1 MLLAVQDNDPGC
13 QRHLAQP
20 LPWHAEHVLDDMT
33 ALIDHRL
40 DPLEL
45 HPDNLDYGVISQKI
59 WSSGLTLQ
67 IWCASCGDFHAQ
79 SDLVADWE
87 WDSTPCTMWS
97 SSGREKHLADPAN
110 FVWICTTRRH
120 HLTATPAIMYEN
132 VTKQPAW
139 FVAKDHPS
147 RLMFRLE
154 RAPRHVGFKFTN
166 RLRALTFMPHTDKVQ
181 VRRDPAALFD
191 AVSALLQ
198 ARDLTRPGMLFEQ
211 SEIEFLVEAQML
223 CQRRFEQELPCH
235 IIAQVLQEGLNAVD
249 FTFLLNAREVCSLND
264 FVERYRNMTG
274 MDAFQN
280 PDLVVFVGDNGST
293 HLSWSAVPNALPTTR
308 MNTGLLW
315 APYWR
320 RWVSSRKLLTS
331 LGIPQTQRHLAS
343 LGFMSPS
350 EVANFQFENLLPR
363 ARKKWAGN
371 CVHAALAGVFLA
383 CMLSSVR
390 LNHRN

>member
-13 QRHLAQP
+13 QRHSAQP

-40 DPLEL
+40 GPLEL
-45 HPDNLDYGVISQKI
+45 HPDNLDYGVISQQI
-59 WSSGLTLQ
+59 RSSGLTLQ

-97 SSGREKHLADPAN
+97 SSGSEKHLADPAN

-139 FVAKDHPS
+139 FVAKDHLS

-166 RLRALTFMPHTDKVQ
+166 RLRALTFKPH
-181 VRRDPAALFD
+181 
-191 AVSALLQ
+191 
-198 ARDLTRPGMLFEQ
+198 
-211 SEIEFLVEAQML
+211 EIEFLVEAQML

-249 FTFLLNAREVCSLND
+249 FTFLLNTREVCSLND

-293 HLSWSAVPNALPTTR
+293 HLSWSAVSNALPTTR
-308 MNTGLLW
+308 VNTGLLW